1 MGPHITHLKEHVVKY
16 LLLIAGTERN
26 LNSTDRPEPEATKRM
41 QEWASYTNELVTSN
55 KIRGGERLR
64 PVATATTVRLNN
76 GQRLISDGPFAETK
90 EQLGGFYL
98 IDAKDLDEAV
108 ELASKMPHLADG
120 GAVEIRPVWE
130 L

>member
-1 MGPHITHLKEHVVKY
+1 MKY
-16 LLLIAGTERN
+16 LLLIAGH
-26 LNSTDRPEPEATKRM
+26 EPRLTYEDVPADQAAKRT
-41 QEWASYTNELVTSN
+41 QLWANYTNDLVAAN

-64 PVATATTVRLNN
+64 PSASATTVRYTN

-108 ELASKMPHLADG
+108 EWASKMPHLGDDG
-120 GAVEIRPVWE
+120 GVVEIRPIWE
-130 L
+130 M